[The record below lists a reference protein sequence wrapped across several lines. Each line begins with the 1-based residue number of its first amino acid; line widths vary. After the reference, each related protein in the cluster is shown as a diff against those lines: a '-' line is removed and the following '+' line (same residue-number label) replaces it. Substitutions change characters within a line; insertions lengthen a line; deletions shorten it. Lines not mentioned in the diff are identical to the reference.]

1 MALPLVGACD
11 VDLNGLGG
19 CTYDEEFSDA
29 ISAIGMTTLRVLAD
43 DGDIEIVGRPD
54 ISTVRVY
61 ATACANDRSTLDDI
75 EFDLFRN
82 GATIELETLVP
93 ARDNAHLDLVIEVPE
108 ELAVALYS
116 EEGDIDV
123 RDVDFVYIDD
133 ESGHISVRN
142 VFYDV
147 EIVDESGN
155 IDILNVDGS
164 VDIDDGSGDI
174 DVDDVGGD
182 FLVRF
187 DSSGSIRYRNV
198 RGIVDIP

>member
-1 MALPLVGACD
+1 MTKHKPAASRSTNRRTFLKTTGAAT
-11 VDLNGLGG
+11 VAAA
-19 CTYDEEFSDA
+19 A
-29 ISAIGMTTLRVLAD
+29 IPLRVLAD

-82 GATIELETLVP
+82 GATIELETLVQ
-93 ARDNAHLDLVIEVPE
+93 ARDNARLDLVIEVPE

-155 IDILNVDGS
+155 IVL
-164 VDIDDGSGDI
+164 
-174 DVDDVGGD
+174 
-182 FLVRF
+182 
-187 DSSGSIRYRNV
+187 IRLAPAR
-198 RGIVDIP
+198 R

>member
-1 MALPLVGACD
+1 MALPLMGACD

-108 ELAVALYS
+108 DLAVALYS
-116 EEGDIDV
+116 EDGDIDV

-198 RGIVDIP
+198 RGVVDIP